1 MMLQI
6 VRCLCFCVFFMEQY
20 YFGSGL
26 DYFDSALEEN
36 SFNLQ
41 LQNTSKQNS
50 TLVNNYETTQL
61 AVFCSPTWN
70 DHLVGNSTRAKIA
83 QRLSLSIIGS
93 HSANGME

>member
-1 MMLQI
+1 
-6 VRCLCFCVFFMEQY
+6 MEQY

-70 DHLVGNSTRAKIA
+70 YIQLHHFILHEIHIHHFHLHILFLHI
-83 QRLSLSIIGS
+83 QYLSSPLTSS
-93 HSANGME
+93 L